1 MEFAVSSFREKRS
14 SVTELMTSTRALSPM
29 NKSLA
34 FTGREN
40 ELGRLR
46 ALYADRRHV
55 VIVGPAG
62 IGKTALL
69 RQVRQSCPM
78 FLCEETSSLRRICD
92 GLERELGWRHHK
104 MNVIERKNRLLTDT
118 RRRGEAIAMDHV
130 ALTPPRVSRF
140 IQHLADSAPV
150 WIACRSTLAG
160 EIGHVWQ
167 HLFRFERVEVSPLR
181 LHETRTLVEAA
192 IDLGNIQ
199 PEAREHASQIHHLS
213 KGSPRILEELL
224 IEMAARKYQMNTAF
238 GMHLLDLDRRIQEIN
253 LGVSATMQTVYEE
266 PKRQL

>member
-1 MEFAVSSFREKRS
+1 
-14 SVTELMTSTRALSPM
+14 M

-34 FTGREN
+34 FTGREK
-40 ELGRLR
+40 EIERLR
-46 ALYADRRHV
+46 TLYADRKHV

-92 GLERELGWRHHK
+92 GLERELGWRHHQ
-104 MNVIERKNRLLTDT
+104 MNVIERKNRLLADT

-140 IQHLADSAPV
+140 IQHLADSAPI
-150 WIACRSTLAG
+150 WIACRSTLAS

-167 HLFRFERVEVSPLR
+167 HLFKFERVELPALTLPEV
-181 LHETRTLVEAA
+181 RTLIEVSV
-192 IDLGNIQ
+192 DLGNIQ
-199 PEAREHASQIHHLS
+199 PDAREHVPQIHRLS
-213 KGSPRILEELL
+213 RGLPRILEELL
-224 IEMAARKYQMNTAF
+224 IEMGTREYKMNTGF
-238 GMHLLDLDRRIQEIN
+238 GMHLLELDRRIQEIN
-253 LGVSATMQTVYEE
+253 VAANATTQSVQAETG
-266 PKRQL
+266 KQR